1 MGLLI
6 VHPIL
11 LVEMVDQVAVEEEL
25 GPEVQ
30 EIHHQPHHHKAI
42 TAEPVAGRVPQ
53 VMHQEAVAERQLSV
67 LLETI
72 TAVQEAQ
79 EQLQHYRALLLL
91 TLAVAVAVST
101 QAIRLDRAA
110 QVAAGLGVHIPE
122 LVSLEPR
129 IQAEVVVALLVAHKL
144 AATAVPV
151 S

>member
-11 LVEMVDQVAVEEEL
+11 LVEMVDQVAAEEEL
-25 GPEVQ
+25 GPGVQ
-30 EIHHQPHHHKAI
+30 EIRHQLHRHKAI
-42 TAEPVAGRVPQ
+42 TAEPVAERVPQ
-53 VMHQEAVAERQLSV
+53 VMQQEAVAERQLSV

-91 TLAVAVAVST
+91 TLAVAVVVST
-101 QAIRLDRAA
+101 QAIRPDRVV
-110 QVAAGLGVHIPE
+110 QVEVALGVHGEE

-129 IQAEVVVALLVAHKL
+129 IQAEVVVALLVARML
-144 AATAVPV
+144 AATAAPV